1 MWFLLKAILRNSL
14 IISTVLFALLLTY
27 VNYHP
32 QTYAQT
38 NVKTFKFLN
47 IFINLT
53 KDGNVQQFASSQ
65 KTISGT
71 DAQLRTAFAALVKQ
85 QNYQNKNVVS
95 TTFIGDDNKTQEVYG
110 KGKATP
116 AVFDHWFN
124 TMLTPKMVAG
134 KIIATKTTKVW
145 ITICSGEPAKCATTH
160 GTLTQPQVQ

>member
-1 MWFLLKAILRNSL
+1 M
-14 IISTVLFALLLTY
+14 
-27 VNYHP
+27 NYHP

-53 KDGNVQQFASSQ
+53 KDGNVQQFASQ

-124 TMLTPKMVAG
+124 TMLTPKL
-134 KIIATKTTKVW
+134 KRR
-145 ITICSGEPAKCATTH
+145 AK
-160 GTLTQPQVQ
+160 L